1 MIDEKIVVIGAGQ
14 MGSQIAALS
23 AMAGLDTN
31 LYDEDATQLQQKIE
45 FTKKNIANLI
55 QKDKLTQVHGDN
67 YDKFLKPSCLRW
79 F

>member
-1 MIDEKIVVIGAGQ
+1 MENEKVVVIGAGQ

-31 LYDEDATQLQQKIE
+31 LYDEDQGQLEQKIE
-45 FTKKNIANLI
+45 FTRKNIANLI
-55 QKDKLTQVHGDN
+55 QKEKLSQAHGDN
-67 YDKFLKPSCLRW
+67 FDSHLTIYCL